1 MKQVLLVGQHAD
13 TLGQHL
19 GTSLALDG
27 FEVTTLALAPQAP
40 LHAAL
45 TALPPSDEP
54 LAVMVL
60 SAESLLAQPSLVAAG
75 NAEAT
80 LASPE
85 TLLQQQLLNLKTL
98 PSLADTLFVLL
109 ADTPLSAQQLDGL
122 AYSGFE
128 CILPLSSLSD
138 GLQCA
143 ALRTSL
149 GLFLQQQQALW
160 ASHQMNEQLSEMNG
174 ELYDRNVLIENELYG
189 ARQMQQGLLPLALP
203 DDDYPLPQ
211 PEATETP
218 EAGEARG
225 FRFSQLHYRDTQLK
239 VTGLYL
245 PCDALGGDLYD
256 VVKFKDDSLGV
267 TMADVS
273 GHGVPA
279 GFITALFKSSFY
291 RMTHAYQ
298 KPNDILYHLNNE
310 MAELIKTGDYITG
323 LYCRF
328 IENGNL
334 IQFAGAGHPYPLL
347 YRKRTGQIELLEENG
362 PPLVWMPGMAY
373 GMIETPFE
381 PGDKLL
387 LYTDGI
393 TEMQDPDDNLYGEDR
408 LMDLFKQLAEAHN
421 SGKPTLPLLD
431 ALLQQ
436 LSDYTQGRPLGDD
449 LSMVLVE
456 HV

>member
-1 MKQVLLVGQHAD
+1 
-13 TLGQHL
+13 
-19 GTSLALDG
+19 
-27 FEVTTLALAPQAP
+27 
-40 LHAAL
+40 
-45 TALPPSDEP
+45 
-54 LAVMVL
+54 
-60 SAESLLAQPSLVAAG
+60 
-75 NAEAT
+75 
-80 LASPE
+80 
-85 TLLQQQLLNLKTL
+85 
-98 PSLADTLFVLL
+98 
-109 ADTPLSAQQLDGL
+109 
-122 AYSGFE
+122 
-128 CILPLSSLSD
+128 
-138 GLQCA
+138 
-143 ALRTSL
+143 
-149 GLFLQQQQALW
+149 
-160 ASHQMNEQLSEMNG
+160 
-174 ELYDRNVLIENELYG
+174 
-189 ARQMQQGLLPLALP
+189 
-203 DDDYPLPQ
+203 
-211 PEATETP
+211 
-218 EAGEARG
+218 
-225 FRFSQLHYRDTQLK
+225 
-239 VTGLYL
+239 
-245 PCDALGGDLYD
+245 
-256 VVKFKDDSLGV
+256 
-267 TMADVS
+267 
-273 GHGVPA
+273 
-279 GFITALFKSSFY
+279 
-291 RMTHAYQ
+291 
-298 KPNDILYHLNNE
+298 

-328 IENGNL
+328 IENGNF